1 MAKKEDKSKE
11 IEELKQKADSL
22 ENQLK
27 RVLADYQNLEKRTHR
42 EKHEWV
48 KIANK
53 ELLLRLLPVLD
64 TLYLAQN
71 HIKDQ
76 GIDLSIKQ
84 FLDVLKLEGVE
95 KIETYGHEFNPK
107 LMECVETVEGEK
119 DKVMEEVTCG
129 YTLNGEVLR
138 AARVKVGKKE
148 KEEALRQV
156 QGKQEEELAKEELK
170 KGDYV

>member
-11 IEELKQKADSL
+11 EIEKLHEKISSL
-22 ENQLK
+22 EDQLK
-27 RVLADYQNLEKRTHR
+27 RVLADYQNLEKRAHR

-64 TLYLAQN
+64 TLFLAQN

-84 FLDVLKLEGVE
+84 FLDILKFEGVE
-95 KIETYGHEFNPK
+95 KIEAYGHEFNPK
-107 LMECVETVEGEK
+107 LMECVETLEGEK

-138 AARVKVGKKE
+138 AARVKVGKNKKE
-148 KEEALRQV
+148 N
-156 QGKQEEELAKEELK
+156 EEEEVATLASS
-170 KGDYV
+170 